1 MMKFE
6 EFDFKRAIKSDKV
19 MEFIAGGVCAVLW
32 TICIIYLAWR
42 M

>member
-1 MMKFE
+1 MNFE

-19 MEFIAGGVCAVLW
+19 MDAIAGGVCAVLW
-32 TICIIYLAWR
+32 ATCIIYMAWR